1 MTGFGAFAGRLPS
14 TLYAPGTE
22 CVMMRY
28 GDAYVSVARCGA
40 STMHSLMREPAI
52 VGVCVGSTVSAA
64 VSIQGINRKR
74 VSPNNQNWRDQN
86 GARIHL
92 MVNDNAIPGEQIPVE
107 QILRNA

>member
-14 TLYAPGTE
+14 TLNAPGTE

-40 STMHSLMREPAI
+40 STMHGLMREPAI

-64 VSIQGINRKR
+64 VSIQGINPQT
-74 VSPNNQNWRDQN
+74 VSRYPQITRI
-86 GARIHL
+86 GATKTARIHL
-92 MVNDNAIPGEQIPVE
+92 VVMTTRFLVS
-107 QILRNA
+107 RY